1 LCYVVF
7 QLVTHSKLFDE
18 CEEETP
24 CPKVAK
30 TRGSVKATPTEQER
44 AIAAQEGRPE
54 EEEEET
60 KLPLGGALAMLCLV
74 TVAIAAVSE
83 IITGAIE
90 GAAEAWDVNPTFVGF
105 VILPIVG
112 NAAEHSTAIL
122 FAWRCKMDVAF
133 GVALGSSTQI
143 ALFAVPTMV
152 LLAIPLGQPLDLF
165 FGAFEIGVL
174 FVSALLVASVCEDG
188 STNWL
193 EGAMLIIAYAI
204 ICIAYYF
211 G

>member
-1 LCYVVF
+1 MEPGEERELALSRAIAFCLLLLYLCYVVF

-90 GAAEAWDVNPTFVGF
+90 GAAEAWDVNPTFV
-105 VILPIVG
+105 VRARE
-112 NAAEHSTAIL
+112 AADAHERSAREQAGCESTAL
-122 FAWRCKMDVAF
+122 R
-133 GVALGSSTQI
+133 
-143 ALFAVPTMV
+143 V
-152 LLAIPLGQPLDLF
+152 L
-165 FGAFEIGVL
+165 
-174 FVSALLVASVCEDG
+174 SALHVHTHAC
-188 STNWL
+188 
-193 EGAMLIIAYAI
+193 A
-204 ICIAYYF
+204 
-211 G
+211 